1 MSNYLSAER
10 AQQHADKLRQ
20 DREQAVQRIEGYH
33 KYIDGC
39 TEEIGKFDHLQLFKR
54 AVFVLDDC
62 EKRIDEYRASIRR
75 MQQVI
80 HVRRQEAVTFRN
92 EGDRLRCQ
100 ADSLAVRYSK
110 FYD

>member
-33 KYIDGC
+33 KYIDRC
-39 TEEIGKFDHLQLFKR
+39 TEKMSKLDHLQLFKR
-54 AVFVLDDC
+54 AVCVLGDC
-62 EKRIDEYRASIRR
+62 EKRIDEYRARIRR
-75 MQQVI
+75 MLEVI
-80 HVRRQEAVTFRN
+80 RVRRQEAVTFRN
-92 EGDRLRCQ
+92 EGDRLRRE